1 MDKHTAPATLRGFGV
16 IQPLTAADPAC
27 SLRAQHACEVVSQ
40 VLVVAL
46 AHLLSLPRINKFS
59 FSALTFLDVV
69 IVSLLVLL
77 GVFRTHCALNS
88 FYVGG
93 RARAPSSFWSAGTR
107 QEDPSTLDSLPTLG
121 KERIESRQA
130 GALSDVPP
138 ANGFWPDPQA
148 VLEFRRRLKE
158 PKPVDSSPVS
168 NMTQEPES
176 LPTVFIHHA
185 DRDEVLT
192 TPPTVTCAPQ
202 DPQGGWNII
211 PNPPGVPDN
220 NVVVPI
226 PTVAAPPPVPL
237 EVLVHWIYDMENK
250 EDAGV
255 PIDGGASKL
264 APALHSF
271 HPPAP
276 AAPPVELPLPLDRPP
291 FLLEASDDIVAE
303 YFKITMDEKLTKREL
318 KCALEL
324 WKASLPPYLLT
335 KYEESEAERQRMFA
349 VERDLR
355 AQRVTRLS
363 PLARQIADKIE
374 AVRSND
380 DFTVLEEEHMIRE
393 IMQSVPGEIRDELT
407 AQ

>member
-1 MDKHTAPATLRGFGV
+1 MNAFSSKQH
-16 IQPLTAADPAC
+16 IQA
-27 SLRAQHACEVVSQ
+27 
-40 VLVVAL
+40 
-46 AHLLSLPRINKFS
+46 
-59 FSALTFLDVV
+59 
-69 IVSLLVLL
+69 LLVLL
-77 GVFRTHCALNS
+77 GVLRIHCALNS

-93 RARAPSSFWSAGTR
+93 RARAPSSFWTAGTR
-107 QEDPSTLDSLPTLG
+107 QEDPSSSDSLPTVG
-121 KERIESRQA
+121 NQQIATFITAENRPINAAFEA
-130 GALSDVPP
+130 PP

-158 PKPVDSSPVS
+158 PKPVEPSPIS
-168 NMTQEPES
+168 NITKKPELS
-176 LPTVFIHHA
+176 PTVFIHHA
-185 DRDEVLT
+185 ERDEILT

-202 DPQGGWNII
+202 DPQESWNVV
-211 PNPPGVPDN
+211 PNPVGIPDN
-220 NVVVPI
+220 NVAVPV
-226 PTVAAPPPVPL
+226 PAVAAPPPVPL
-237 EVLVHWIYDMENK
+237 EVLVHWIYDVENR

-255 PIDGGASKL
+255 PNDGTAAGI

-276 AAPPVELPLPLDRPP
+276 AAPPVPLPFDRPP

-363 PLARQIADKIE
+363 PLARQIADRIE

-393 IMQSVPGEIRDELT
+393 IMQSVPDEIREELT

>member
-1 MDKHTAPATLRGFGV
+1 MDKHTAPAALRGFGV
-16 IQPLTAADPAC
+16 IQPTAADPAC
-27 SLRAQHACEVVSQ
+27 SLRAQHAGEVVSQ
-40 VLVVAL
+40 GEKTLW
-46 AHLLSLPRINKFS
+46 LLSINH
-59 FSALTFLDVV
+59 LIFL
-69 IVSLLVLL
+69 IQPLLVLL
-77 GVFRTHCALNS
+77 AALRTHCALNS

-107 QEDPSTLDSLPTLG
+107 QEDSSSHDSLPTVG
-121 KERIESRQA
+121 NERIESRQA
-130 GALSDVPP
+130 SVPSEVPP

-158 PKPVDSSPVS
+158 PKPVDPSSF
-168 NMTQEPES
+168 NNITQKPES

-185 DRDEVLT
+185 DRDEALT
-192 TPPTVTCAPQ
+192 TPPTLTCAPQ
-202 DPQGGWNII
+202 DPQASWNII

-220 NVVVPI
+220 NVVVPV

-237 EVLVHWIYDMENK
+237 EVLVHWIYDVENK
-250 EDAGV
+250 EDGGV
-255 PIDGGASKL
+255 PNDGGASKI

-276 AAPPVELPLPLDRPP
+276 APPPAPLPLDRPP

-363 PLARQIADKIE
+363 PLARQVADRIE

-393 IMQSVPGEIRDELT
+393 IMQSVPDEIRDELT